1 MSLRPLHDRVLIK
14 RIEEQ
19 ETVKGGIII
28 PDTAKEKSQEGEVV
42 AFGTG
47 KILENG
53 STLPLE
59 VKEGDRILFGKYS
72 GAEVR
77 IANQDYLILRED
89 EIIGSLTKNGKSAGK
104 RVGAR

>member
-42 AFGTG
+42 AFGSG
-47 KILENG
+47 RLLENG
-53 STLPLE
+53 SILPLE
-59 VKEGDRILFGKYS
+59 LKEGDRILFGKFS
-72 GAEVR
+72 GTEVKV
-77 IANQDYLILRED
+77 ADQDYLILRED
-89 EIIGSLTKNGKSAGK
+89 EIIGILTETGKAAGRK
-104 RVGAR
+104 